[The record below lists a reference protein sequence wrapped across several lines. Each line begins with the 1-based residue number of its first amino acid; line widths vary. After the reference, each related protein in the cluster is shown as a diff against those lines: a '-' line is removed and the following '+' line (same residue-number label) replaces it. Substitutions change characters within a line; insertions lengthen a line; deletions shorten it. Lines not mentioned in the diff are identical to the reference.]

1 MFLFILLTALAVAE
15 NLIDYQLYTNSVGSE
30 YSRVHFPEH
39 GNKTIVNFNSRS
51 SYSPVVT
58 KHQDKIIARDVEYLF
73 RNEVGF
79 EKYFGKGDINPFV
92 VGQLATEVNFGE
104 MERQPLLQD
113 RNIIAGVSMGR
124 SDDLR
129 LSVGVVTGTG
139 FHSRQNSTG
148 LLGSLG
154 VSREKFGIATS
165 VAIENIANTETA
177 TKVAVGTY
185 FVKDKNRFTIE
196 YDKQFDKEY
205 EPSDITMGLRKSF
218 EHNSRNVD
226 LFSTFSFNPIGSA
239 GAGPSIAFGFSF
251 DLQKNKKPV
260 KTEEYEDIE
269 NLEEEEET
277 TIDITPTS
285 EEESEQ
291 IEEIVEI
298 NEEKP
303 IIPTE
308 SANDAEA
315 IDSSQNNQK
324 PIGIL
329 ETKQGNYSKKVKSKI
344 NSQKGE
350 KIMPDDNT
358 KELKAHEVQPV
369 PTGVSTTG
377 LSNIAQQSGG
387 DSNLAMFLA
396 IIAVVGGG
404 AAWKFYSQFAEQKH
418 EQKMKEMELQAKA
431 QGLGAAS
438 PPPCQAAQAEMKA
451 EIKAMK
457 AEMKG
462 TAAMLED
469 IDFGMYERKL
479 KKLDKRLKALE
490 DPDEE

>member
-1 MFLFILLTALAVAE
+1 MFLFILLTALAMAE
-15 NLIDYQLYTNSVGSE
+15 NLIDYQLYTNSIGSE

-39 GNKTIVNFNSRS
+39 GDKTIVNFNSRS

-104 MERQPLLQD
+104 VERQPLLQD
-113 RNIIAGVSMGR
+113 KNIIAGVSMGR

-129 LSVGVVTGTG
+129 LSVSVVTGTG
-139 FHSRQNSTG
+139 FHNKQNSTG

-165 VAIENIANTETA
+165 VAIEDITNTETA

-205 EPSDITMGLRKSF
+205 EPSDITVGINRSLEF
-218 EHNSRNVD
+218 NSRDVN
-226 LFSTFSFNPIGSA
+226 LFSSFSHNPFGTA
-239 GAGPSIAFGFSF
+239 GAGPTVAFGFSF
-251 DLQKNKKPV
+251 NLQKNKKTVDP
-260 KTEEYEDIE
+260 KDIVQ
-269 NLEEEEET
+269 LEEEKQEEEIIVDTTVEVTENPEET
-277 TIDITPTS
+277 GEP
-285 EEESEQ
+285 EKL
-291 IEEIVEI
+291 IEE
-298 NEEKP
+298 
-303 IIPTE
+303 T
-308 SANDAEA
+308 S
-315 IDSSQNNQK
+315 IDDNSQNNQE

-358 KELKAHEVQPV
+358 KELKAHEVQPA

-451 EIKAMK
+451 EIKK
-457 AEMKG
+457 
-462 TAAMLED
+462 
-469 IDFGMYERKL
+469 
-479 KKLDKRLKALE
+479 
-490 DPDEE
+490 